1 MTDLSSVTIRL
12 DSISSKLDSLISVVS
27 SGLNTISAKL
37 DGAGSGSS
45 QEIINNQKENTQQII
60 DNQNSGNQA
69 IQDNADANADK
80 IKDSVD
86 DLKDGFDSSG
96 LDGDNAALSDK
107 LNQYQQAEDEV
118 MKDVND
124 NINNFEFTNPLEKM
138 GAVLEDISYFLS
150 GIYYALDALNIPIAF
165 SLTLTIALLCIG
177 WYRFRGS

>member
-1 MTDLSSVTIRL
+1 MIRSISTGF
-12 DSISSKLDSLISVVS
+12 DSIL
-27 SGLNTISAKL
+27 AKL
-37 DGAGSGSS
+37 ETLGSGGTGS
-45 QEIINNQKENTQQII
+45 QDVIDNANQNTQDIIN
-60 DNQNSGNQA
+60 NQNSGNQQ

-124 NINNFEFTNPLEKM
+124 NINNFEFTNPFEKM

-165 SLTLTIALLCIG
+165 GLTLTIALLCIG

>member
-1 MTDLSSVTIRL
+1 MI
-12 DSISSKLDSLISVVS
+12 DSAIQ
-27 SGLNTISAKL
+27 NTQ
-37 DGAGSGSS
+37 D
-45 QEIINNQKENTQQII
+45 IINNQNA
-60 DNQNSGNQA
+60 GNQQ

-80 IKDSVD
+80 ITGSID

-124 NINNFEFTNPLEKM
+124 NINNFEFTNPLDKM

-150 GIYYALDALNIPIAF
+150 GIYYGFESLNIPIAF